1 MDHVST
7 SDYELDS
14 VLPESASISL
24 ECPPAENTASPQL
37 RHWPIAGGERS
48 DEVGLPVE
56 RLPSR
61 DVIILGKGLP
71 AKE

>member
-1 MDHVST
+1 MNT
-7 SDYELDS
+7 SRPPTAATWLLEYLYCR
-14 VLPESASISL
+14 PNESPPSL
-24 ECPPAENTASPQL
+24 RGASPQL